1 MSKPSKF
8 ARRTG
13 TISKDKRMKGL
24 DRYFRNTKVI
34 SNQAKK
40 AAENLEHKIDNEE
53 LDYCA
58 YDCKERRHA
67 HQEELKKKGKSVK
80 KIGFNKF
87 QALYGEKKLTKFNT
101 LASRHLSLTPR
112 NSLTEFSKIG
122 QKLNSI
128 SNFTKIGQ
136 TINNSFF
143 EKIIKPERELREKM
157 ALLNSPFN
165 GGSVSFNK
173 RPKNN

>member
-40 AAENLEHKIDNEE
+40 AAENLEQKIENEE

-87 QALYGEKKLTKFNT
+87 QALYGEKKLTGFNFY
-101 LASRHLSLTPR
+101 ASRHLSLRPI
-112 NSLTEFSKIG
+112 NA
-122 QKLNSI
+122 I

-136 TINNSFF
+136 PISNSLL
-143 EKIIKPERELREKM
+143 EKISLM
-157 ALLNSPFN
+157 NSPLN
-165 GGSVSFNK
+165 GGSGSISFNK